1 MTAITFDTHAFVKR
15 LTEAGFTES
24 QAEALAAE
32 LAKAQEAGIAELV
45 TKSYLD
51 ARLQEAKG
59 DVIKWVAGLLLGQA
73 ALVAALVKLL

>member
-1 MTAITFDTHAFVKR
+1 MTTITFDTHAFIKR

-24 QAEALAAE
+24 QAAALAAE

-51 ARLQEAKG
+51 ARLKAAKG
-59 DVIKWVAGLLLGQA
+59 DVIKGVAGLLLGQA